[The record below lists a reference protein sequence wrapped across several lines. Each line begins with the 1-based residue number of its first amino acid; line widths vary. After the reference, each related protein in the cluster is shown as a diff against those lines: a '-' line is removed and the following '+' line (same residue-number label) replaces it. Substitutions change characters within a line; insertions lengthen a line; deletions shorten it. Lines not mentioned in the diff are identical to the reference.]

1 MLGNRPDD
9 RNEKHVQSIRLE
21 KYGNRIFGT
30 WKLGPRVFYAS
41 FLKISS
47 IPNNRIVDTTNLSF
61 FNLCASRVS
70 RYSHYS
76 KTSFYIYIYT
86 YIWNRY
92 IHKKEKKRRR
102 NFSNSLSTSFHPRS
116 RLLLE
121 SIRSSRLVSFSG
133 SHHLDRAPSPEA
145 SKCGV
150 APRKWDP
157 TEGSPQ
163 PPPIR
168 NAPSSRSARAPTV
181 HRRAP
186 LSPLLYS
193 PSGTEFPAVNT
204 FTAGYKTVAINVS
217 R

>member
-47 IPNNRIVDTTNLSF
+47 IPNNRIVDTTNLFF

-92 IHKKEKKRRR
+92 IYIRKKRNGDGIFPIPFPPRFILDR
-102 NFSNSLSTSFHPRS
+102 DYSSNRFD
-116 RLLLE
+116 
-121 SIRSSRLVSFSG
+121 RLVSSRSPVATTSIEPPLPKPRNVASPRGSG
-133 SHHLDRAPSPEA
+133 TRQRDPRSLHRSETRRRADPLVPPPFTAAPPSPPSFIHHPAPSF
-145 SKCGV
+145 
-150 APRKWDP
+150 PR
-157 TEGSPQ
+157 S
-163 PPPIR
+163 IL
-168 NAPSSRSARAPTV
+168 SRLDIKR
-181 HRRAP
+181 
-186 LSPLLYS
+186 
-193 PSGTEFPAVNT
+193 
-204 FTAGYKTVAINVS
+204 S

>member
-1 MLGNRPDD
+1 MLPFL
-9 RNEKHVQSIRLE
+9 KSLPFQIIVSSIRQTFLFS
-21 KYGNRIFGT
+21 IF
-30 WKLGPRVFYAS
+30 AHH
-41 FLKISS
+41 
-47 IPNNRIVDTTNLSF
+47 
-61 FNLCASRVS
+61 ASRDI
-70 RYSHYS
+70 RIIR
-76 KTSFYIYIYT
+76 KLPFIYIYT
-86 YIWNRY
+86 HIYKIDICIY
-92 IHKKEKKRRR
+92 KKEKKRRR